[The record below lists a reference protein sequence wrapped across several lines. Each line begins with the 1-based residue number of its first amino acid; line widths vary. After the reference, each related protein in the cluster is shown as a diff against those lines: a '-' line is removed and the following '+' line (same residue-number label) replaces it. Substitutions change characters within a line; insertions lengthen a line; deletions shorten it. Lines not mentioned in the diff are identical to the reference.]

1 MENPKLLK
9 VNEFRPN
16 ITDQNDSRNLKR
28 ARNDFETLVTKCYNN
43 LAFPCFAGVP
53 VLDPK
58 RGVVGLELFAL
69 GGPLKEFFSDDMKE
83 ALIAKLQES
92 MVEVLAKMNDLADDN
107 DHENLTGGA
116 AEVVEELAKPLK
128 PVFYLNS
135 AEMDT
140 YFSALKSSVARKDG
154 VTIKRKW
161 PKVVDGIVIEP
172 TKLPSFD
179 EFVESVLPSAQYFGA
194 KTKFAAGNLLW
205 RQQIV
210 CAYLLEQNGYNYNTY
225 AHNVTDGHTAKTW
238 KIADLIELGRDPK
251 KTARSNVVKRNRK
264 NRIDNIGQLVRE
276 IPEEEQIVDN
286 DLEQDNTEG
295 PAEEQDE
302 NTVAP
307 GNVAENHNLRDEPEN
322 HELRDGQEMEAFNN
336 SLLGSH
342 SSGSPVV
349 SRESSLSFDGRVLQ
363 MERADVH
370 EEEKKTVMSEMKE
383 AGNDI
388 ITFSA
393 GEEKEGGY
401 ILQAY
406 DLLHVE
412 AAKCYRAT
420 LSDGNKAT
428 DRVLFNS
435 LLNEKVEEYLKE
447 QKNVVKVL
455 THRIFNN
462 SMIIIDDFE
471 AYWNAENEVL
481 GTPQLLS
488 KDYIKNIFKKD
499 ADQNYATSPGL
510 LDRKVTKRDPRKLL
524 IKNKTAGR

>member
-16 ITDQNDSRNLKR
+16 ISDQNDRRNLKR
-28 ARNDFETLVTKCYNN
+28 ARDDFETLVTKCYNN

-58 RGVVGLELFAL
+58 RGVVGLELFAVS
-69 GGPLKEFFSDDMKE
+69 GPLKEFFTDDMKE
-83 ALIAKLQES
+83 TLIAKLQES
-92 MVEVLAKMNDLADDN
+92 MVEVLARVNDLTDN
-107 DHENLTGGA
+107 NDQENLAGGA

-135 AEMDT
+135 TEMDT

-154 VTIKRKW
+154 VKIKRKW
-161 PKVVDGIVIEP
+161 PKVEDGNVIMP
-172 TKLPSFD
+172 TSLPSFD
-179 EFVESVLPSAQYFGA
+179 AFVESVLPSSQYFGA

-225 AHNVTDGHTAKTW
+225 AHNVTDDHIAKNW
-238 KIADLIELGRDPK
+238 RIADLIELGRDPK
-251 KTARSNVVKRNRK
+251 ESAKSNVVKRNRK
-264 NRIDNIGQLVRE
+264 TRIENVGQLVRE
-276 IPEEEQIVDN
+276 AVEQEQIEEDNLEQDDRGVLEEEQV
-286 DLEQDNTEG
+286 
-295 PAEEQDE
+295 E

-307 GNVAENHNLRDEPEN
+307 GNMEENHD
-322 HELRDGQEMEAFNN
+322 LRDGEENNETRDGQGLEALDN

-342 SSGSPVV
+342 SSGSPLA
-349 SRESSLSFDGRVLQ
+349 SRESSLSFDGRVLA
-363 MERADVH
+363 MEHADVH
-370 EEEKKTVMSEMKE
+370 GEEKKIVLAEMKE

-393 GEEKEGGY
+393 GDQREGGY

-420 LSDGNKAT
+420 LSDGGKAT
-428 DRVLFNS
+428 YRVLFNS
-435 LLNEKVEEYLKE
+435 LLNEKVEEYLKDK
-447 QKNVVKVL
+447 KNVVKVL
-455 THRIFNN
+455 SHRIFNS
-462 SMIIIDDFE
+462 SMIIIDDFD
-471 AYWNAENEVL
+471 AYWNAENEIL
-481 GTPQLLS
+481 GMPQLLN
-488 KDYIKNIFKKD
+488 KDYIKNILKKE
-499 ADQNYATSPGL
+499 ADENYATSPGL

-524 IKNKTAGR
+524 LKTKNVGR